1 VIFLLEVRNVSK
13 YYGRKL
19 GVKNVSF
26 QLAEGQ
32 ALALLGEN
40 GSGKTTTFRM
50 ILGLL
55 TPTRGEISYNHAPID
70 ELSKNILGYLPE
82 ERSLYKDLS
91 VYEQL
96 KFLGSLHQMTRYDID
111 WRIDEC
117 LEELKITEHK
127 KRKIQELSKGNQQK
141 IQLIAAILHEPRLL
155 ILDEP
160 FTGLDVENV
169 GLFLKVFEKL
179 KKNGVI
185 ILFSSHQL
193 DYCEELCDKLIFLKQ
208 GVVKINGSL
217 SDLKDQYPGRYLTYA
232 NREDL
237 PLRVSENL
245 ILKQQKDHRY
255 HYFVKDRMD
264 INELAKAI
272 LSHPS
277 TYELK
282 VEQVKIAEL
291 IQQ

>member
-1 VIFLLEVRNVSK
+1 LLEVNRVTK
-13 YYGRKL
+13 YYGKKL
-19 GVKNVSF
+19 GVKNISF
-26 QLAEGQ
+26 KLEAGQ

-55 TPTRGEISYNHAPID
+55 EPSKGEILFNHARISD
-70 ELSKNILGYLPE
+70 LSKNVLGYLPE
-82 ERSLYKDLS
+82 ERSLYKDLT
-91 VYEQL
+91 VYEHL
-96 KFLGSLHQMTRYDID
+96 RFLGALHQMTRYDVD

-117 LEELKITEHK
+117 LDELKITGHK

-141 IQLIAAILHEPRLL
+141 IQLIAAILHEPKLL

-169 GLFLKVFEKL
+169 DLFLKVFERL
-179 KKNGVI
+179 KKEKVT

-193 DYCEELCDKLIFLKQ
+193 NYCEELGDKLIFLRQ
-208 GVVKINGSL
+208 GIVKINGTI
-217 SDLKDQYPGRYLTYA
+217 SDLKQEYPGRYLSYA
-232 NREDL
+232 NREQL
-237 PLRVSENL
+237 ALKKAENV
-245 ILKQQKDHRY
+245 ILKSNKGDHY
-255 HYFVKDRMD
+255 QYFVKDKAD
-264 INELAKAI
+264 IKNLASAV
-272 LSHPS
+272 LAHQS